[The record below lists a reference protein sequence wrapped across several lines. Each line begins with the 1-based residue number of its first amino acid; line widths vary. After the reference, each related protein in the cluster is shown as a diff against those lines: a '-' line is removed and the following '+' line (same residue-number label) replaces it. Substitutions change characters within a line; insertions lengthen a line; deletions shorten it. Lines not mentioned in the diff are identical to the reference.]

1 LDLLGG
7 KSRRTT
13 AYQLNQEFRK
23 FMNEQKKLH
32 DLHKAMREVEL
43 FESYIHMLRTIHLDA
58 DEPLDWHGIY
68 TTPPPFE
75 PGNPGPNEARAIQEE
90 AAYKPT
96 LWDRLFGRVNRRRNA
111 LRDRVARAREEDEA
125 AYRSWKEGRELAER
139 ILSGDESAYVEA
151 VRVLNPF
158 SDLAE
163 LGSDF
168 TCYATEKPSL
178 LAVEFRVHSD
188 KIVPREVK
196 TLTKTGKL
204 SVSEMPV
211 TRYNSL
217 KQDYVCSTI
226 FRVARDMFA
235 ILPITEVLVH
245 ATDFLMNEAVGR
257 MEAVTI
263 VSVRINKKL
272 LESLNLEAIDPS
284 EAISLFE
291 HRMNFLKTKGF
302 RAVEQLSA

>member
-1 LDLLGG
+1 MGLLGN

-13 AYQLNQEFRK
+13 AYQLKQEFKK

-43 FESYIHMLRTIHLDA
+43 FESYIQMLRTVHIDA
-58 DEPLDWHGIY
+58 DEPIDWHAVY
-68 TTPPPFE
+68 MTAPPFA
-75 PGNPGPNEARAIQEE
+75 PGKPGPRESQAIQEE
-90 AAYKPT
+90 AAYKPN
-96 LWDRLFGRVNRRRNA
+96 LWDRLFGRVNSRRAA
-111 LRDRVARAREEDEA
+111 LRERVAKAIEEDAA
-125 AYRSWKEGRELAER
+125 AYREWKESHELAEK
-139 ILSGDESAYVEA
+139 ILSGDESAYLDA
-151 VRVLNPF
+151 VKKLEPF
-158 SDLAE
+158 ADLTE

-168 TCYATEKPSL
+168 TCYATEKPWL
-178 LAVEFRVHSD
+178 FAVEFRVHSE
-188 KIVPREVK
+188 KILPREVK

-204 SVSEMPV
+204 SISEMPI
-211 TRYNSL
+211 TRYYSL

-226 FRVARDMFA
+226 FRVARDLFS

-245 ATDFLMNEAVGR
+245 ATDYIMNEAVGR

-263 VSVRINKKL
+263 VSARINKKL

-302 RAVEQLSA
+302 RAVEKLSA

>member
-1 LDLLGG
+1 LDLLKG

-23 FMNEQKKLH
+23 FMSEQKKLH

-58 DEPLDWHGIY
+58 DEPLDWHGIF

-75 PGNPGPNEARAIQEE
+75 PGMPGPNESQAIMEE
-90 AAYKPT
+90 ATYKPS
-96 LWDRLFGRVNRRRNA
+96 LWDRLFGRVNRRRAA
-111 LRDRVARAREEDEA
+111 LQEQVARAREEDEA
-125 AYRSWKEGRELAER
+125 AYRSWKQGHELAEK
-139 ILSGDESAYVEA
+139 ILSGDESAYLEA
-151 VRVLNPF
+151 VKMLEPF
-158 SDLAE
+158 ADLTE

-168 TCYATEKPSL
+168 ACYATEKPSL

-188 KIVPREVK
+188 KIVPKEVK
-196 TLTKTGKL
+196 ALTKTGKL

-211 TRYNSL
+211 TRYHSL

-226 FRVARDMFA
+226 FRIARDMFA

-245 ATDFLMNEAVGR
+245 ATDYVMNEAVGR

-263 VSVRINKKL
+263 VSVRIDKKL

-302 RAVEQLSA
+302 RAVEKLSA

>member
-1 LDLLGG
+1 LDLLKG

-32 DLHKAMREVEL
+32 DLHKAMREVYL
-43 FESYIHMLRTIHLDA
+43 YESYIHMLRTIHLDA
-58 DEPLDWHGIY
+58 DEPLDWYGIY

-75 PGNPGPNEARAIQEE
+75 PGRPGPNEAQAIQEE
-90 AAYKPT
+90 AAYKPS
-96 LWDRLFGRVNRRRNA
+96 LLDRMFGRANSRRAA
-111 LRDRVARAREEDEA
+111 LRERVARAREEDEA
-125 AYRSWKEGRELAER
+125 AYRAWKEGHELAGK
-139 ILSGDESAYVEA
+139 ILSGDESAYLEA
-151 VRVLNPF
+151 VKMLEPF
-158 SDLAE
+158 ADLAE

-168 TCYATEKPSL
+168 ACYATEKPSL

-188 KIVPREVK
+188 KIVPKEVK

-211 TRYNSL
+211 TRYHSL

-226 FRVARDMFA
+226 FRIARDMFA
-235 ILPITEVLVH
+235 ILPISEVLVH
-245 ATDFLMNEAVGR
+245 ATDFVMNEAVGR

-263 VSVRINKKL
+263 VSVRIDKKL

-284 EAISLFE
+284 EAISQFE

-302 RAVEQLSA
+302 RAVEKLSA

>member
-1 LDLLGG
+1 M
-7 KSRRTT
+7 S
-13 AYQLNQEFRK
+13 
-23 FMNEQKKLH
+23 EQKKLH

-58 DEPLDWHGIY
+58 DEPLDWHGIF

-75 PGNPGPNEARAIQEE
+75 PGMPGPNESQAIMEE
-90 AAYKPT
+90 ATYKPS
-96 LWDRLFGRVNRRRNA
+96 LWDRLFGRVNRRRAA
-111 LRDRVARAREEDEA
+111 LQEQVARAREEDEA
-125 AYRSWKEGRELAER
+125 AYRSWKQGHELAEK
-139 ILSGDESAYVEA
+139 ILSGDESAYLEA
-151 VRVLNPF
+151 VKMLEPF
-158 SDLAE
+158 ADLTE

-168 TCYATEKPSL
+168 ACYATEKPSL

-188 KIVPREVK
+188 KIVPKEVK
-196 TLTKTGKL
+196 ALTKTGKL

-211 TRYNSL
+211 TRYHSL

-226 FRVARDMFA
+226 FRIARDMFA

-245 ATDFLMNEAVGR
+245 ATDYVMNEAVGR

-263 VSVRINKKL
+263 VSVRIDKKL

-302 RAVEQLSA
+302 RAVEKLSA